1 MIKKKSKE
9 ENVFFAQTPEE
20 TAFLKSQVS
29 VRTSNDLTKSILNV
43 LDSPDQHAE
52 RLAFEA
58 DPIQVGA
65 YASIYRPKMRLLPD
79 VVLKRIAIQD
89 SLVSNIA
96 RARQNHI
103 SVFGRPRPDRFS
115 NGFIIRPNTGVLETL
130 SEGEKLGLSK
140 KIANAV
146 KLLTTCGHTDK
157 AQDYHQK
164 SFSEYLS
171 VSARDAVIVGRI
183 ATEIVYETD
192 LQSLE
197 KKFLYFVAT
206 DAGTIYQA
214 TPGDA
219 AAKKSIREQAY
230 DLIVR
235 VTGKKQVKEP
245 KQEQAGQQY
254 DWVQVLEGTPKQV
267 FTSEEMKCKNFFPVT
282 NYELDGYPVTPID
295 TVINAVTT
303 HINITTHNKVYFQ
316 SGRATR
322 GMLVIKSDDINQSV
336 VNNIKQSFNA
346 NINGAASCLD
356 GSSGVWTKQY
366 GQIRID
372 ELEGKLG
379 GVGLVDVWTGK
390 VWAQATAYKAAVKD
404 LVLTTT
410 ANGITQRTSKDHKFT
425 IIDENGDFVWRKQSE
440 LKVGD
445 FVASNK
451 RAVEGTEAP
460 KFNGSEISPDLLEVL
475 GWMSGDGCLEDSK
488 LRLFYHQ
495 DKEVEVRDRHLA
507 ILKGLGI
514 SAKVADRDV
523 SVDEQEKVKT
533 RYGFKTCAAKR
544 VGIEVN
550 SVDFCRFLNGIGFN
564 YSKDGKNVP
573 SWLYTTQE
581 TLRNSYLK
589 GLFSADG
596 HNHKLISPCITIRSN
611 TMREQVKLLLGACG
625 IRTTFSEGK
634 TIKQIKGRERVKVE
648 AKSILRIKDRSVFFE
663 KIGFL
668 QPHKQPRLPKG
679 TNKGWGTSSSIAD
692 SAVVKYLK
700 EVKTKTVGTKLLTK
714 RQQMDI
720 DAILR
725 GEDSCSLNRLV
736 NYLQLA
742 GISAPQWM
750 EDYFFEP
757 IVKIEDAGIQVQ
769 MYDMEVKDNF
779 HAFMCNGQR
788 LSNSWRMPVFSI
800 STDAE
805 INWQPIDTSGSRDME
820 FQYLTDLNAR
830 EILTAFMMSPDELP
844 GWSFLSRGTSSQ
856 AMSDS
861 NNEFKLEASR
871 DVGIR
876 PLVAAFED
884 FINAELFPL
893 IDPELSKIC
902 RVQLFG
908 LDADTPEKEIVNIQQ
923 NSQVWMHYN
932 NILERVEQPLLD
944 KRWCSEIPLNP
955 VMKGYIDTYLTVG
968 EIMEQFMGVKGAAAD
983 PEKQWYRDPLWIQW
997 QQTKA
1002 QLQQA
1007 QMQAQQAQAQQA
1019 APQQDPNQP
1028 QQPDPNQQKPEDLS
1042 RGIDQA
1048 YELMSKSEA
1057 NLSPEKRRILHLQNK
1072 SMSWLMKGFE
1082 DDVQDAIKEVLEVTK
1097 NIRPKK

>member
-1 MIKKKSKE
+1 MIKKKEKGSGILWAE
-9 ENVFFAQTPEE
+9 TPEE
-20 TAFLKSQVS
+20 TAFLKSQVT
-29 VRTSNDLTKSILNV
+29 VRTGSDLTKSILNV
-43 LDSPDQHAE
+43 LNSPDQHAE

-65 YASIYRPKMRLLPD
+65 YASIFRPKMRLLPD

-89 SLVSNIA
+89 SLVSNIV
-96 RARQNHI
+96 RARQNHL

-130 SEGEKLGLSK
+130 SEEEKGGLSK

-146 KLLTTCGHTDK
+146 KLLNTCGHTDK

-171 VSARDAVIVGRI
+171 VSARDAVTVGRI
-183 ATEIVYETD
+183 ATEKVYETD
-192 LQSLE
+192 LQTLE
-197 KKFLYFVAT
+197 KKFLYFVAA

-235 VTGKKQVKEP
+235 VTGKKQIKEP
-245 KQEQAGQQY
+245 KIDQQY

-267 FTSEEMKCKNFFPVT
+267 FTSEEMSCKNFFPVT

-322 GMLVIKSDDINQSV
+322 GMLVVKSDDINQSV
-336 VNNIKQSFNA
+336 INNIKQSFNA
-346 NINGAASCLD
+346 NINGSSAA
-356 GSSGVWTKQY
+356 
-366 GQIRID
+366 
-372 ELEGKLG
+372 
-379 GVGLVDVWTGK
+379 
-390 VWAQATAYKAAVKD
+390 
-404 LVLTTT
+404 
-410 ANGITQRTSKDHKFT
+410 
-425 IIDENGDFVWRKQSE
+425 
-440 LKVGD
+440 
-445 FVASNK
+445 
-451 RAVEGTEAP
+451 
-460 KFNGSEISPDLLEVL
+460 
-475 GWMSGDGCLEDSK
+475 
-488 LRLFYHQ
+488 
-495 DKEVEVRDRHLA
+495 
-507 ILKGLGI
+507 
-514 SAKVADRDV
+514 
-523 SVDEQEKVKT
+523 
-533 RYGFKTCAAKR
+533 
-544 VGIEVN
+544 
-550 SVDFCRFLNGIGFN
+550 
-564 YSKDGKNVP
+564 
-573 SWLYTTQE
+573 
-581 TLRNSYLK
+581 
-589 GLFSADG
+589 
-596 HNHKLISPCITIRSN
+596 
-611 TMREQVKLLLGACG
+611 
-625 IRTTFSEGK
+625 
-634 TIKQIKGRERVKVE
+634 
-648 AKSILRIKDRSVFFE
+648 
-663 KIGFL
+663 
-668 QPHKQPRLPKG
+668 
-679 TNKGWGTSSSIAD
+679 
-692 SAVVKYLK
+692 
-700 EVKTKTVGTKLLTK
+700 
-714 RQQMDI
+714 
-720 DAILR
+720 
-725 GEDSCSLNRLV
+725 
-736 NYLQLA
+736 
-742 GISAPQWM
+742 
-750 EDYFFEP
+750 
-757 IVKIEDAGIQVQ
+757 
-769 MYDMEVKDNF
+769 
-779 HAFMCNGQR
+779 
-788 LSNSWRMPVFSI
+788 WRMPIFSI

-856 AMSDS
+856 AMSES
-861 NNEFKLEASR
+861 NKEFQLTAAR

-983 PEKQWYRDPLWIQW
+983 PKFQYYRDPLWMQW
-997 QQTKA
+997 M

-1007 QMQAQQAQAQQA
+1007 AQQMQAQAQAQAQQA